1 MVLTKELLGISLAAI
16 WVAFSPRV
24 NTRLYRPM
32 LFYPTAYPDDVPT
45 PPVLHGISGEE
56 AFFDGTQGQRL
67 HGWVYRMP
75 SCKYWILF
83 SHGNAG
89 NITIRTTMISLM
101 LKAGASVFA
110 YDYQSY
116 GKSTGSPSIEG
127 VCDDAVS
134 AFDYLV
140 EQLNVPAEN
149 IVVYGESLGA
159 AISSYV
165 SGVRTCA
172 GIVLQSGF
180 LSLNRIAQEVMPL
193 LRVYPSWMFPKLD
206 SLKAMRKPHPPLLI
220 MHGTQDGLI
229 SSKHAQ
235 HLFAHAIEPKKL
247 VLFHNTTHADIATTE
262 PEEYVR
268 VLSEYLNQLDKV
280 NPTDTVVGE

>member
-1 MVLTKELLGISLAAI
+1 MVLAKGLLGLSLAAI
-16 WVAFSPRV
+16 WVALSPRL
-24 NTRLYRPM
+24 NTRFYRQM
-32 LFYPTAYPDDVPT
+32 LFYPTPYPDEVMG
-45 PPVLHGISGEE
+45 PPVLNDIKGEE
-56 AFFDGTQGQRL
+56 VFFDGSFGQHL
-67 HGWVYRMP
+67 HGWLYRNHQA
-75 SCKYWILF
+75 KYWILF

-89 NITIRTTMISLM
+89 NITIRTNMITLM
-101 LKAGASVFA
+101 LQSGASVFA

-116 GKSTGSPSIEG
+116 GKSTGLPSIEG

-140 EQLNVPAEN
+140 KKQNVKPN
-149 IVVYGESLGA
+149 HIVVYGESLGA
-159 AISSYV
+159 AISSYL
-165 SGVRTCA
+165 SGVRHCA

-193 LRVYPSWMFPKLD
+193 LRVYPSWMFPKLN
-206 SLKAMRKPHPPLLI
+206 SLNAMKKPHPPLLI

-235 HLFAHAIEPKKL
+235 QLFANAVEPKKL
-247 VLFHNTTHADIATTE
+247 VLFHNTNHADIATTE

-268 VLSEYLNQLDKV
+268 VLTEFLSQLNTSIEANQA
-280 NPTDTVVGE
+280 NN

>member
-1 MVLTKELLGISLAAI
+1 MIAQGLLGISLAAL
-16 WVAFSPRV
+16 WVALSPRV
-24 NTRLYRPM
+24 NTKFYRPL
-32 LFYPTAYPDDVPT
+32 LFYPTPYPDEVIG
-45 PPVLHGISGEE
+45 PPVLNEVIGEE
-56 AFFDGTQGQRL
+56 GFFQGNFGQSL
-67 HGWVYRMP
+67 HGWVYRNP
-75 SCKYWILF
+75 HAKYWILF

-89 NITIRTTMISLM
+89 NITIRTNMITLM
-101 LKAGASVFA
+101 LQSGASVFA
-110 YDYQSY
+110 YDYQSF
-116 GKSTGSPSIEG
+116 GKSTGLPSIEG

-140 EQLNVPAEN
+140 ENQNVTPEH

-159 AISSYV
+159 AISSYL
-165 SGVRTCA
+165 SGVRNCG

-206 SLKAMRKPHPPLLI
+206 SLIAMRKPHPPLLI

-235 HLFAHAIEPKKL
+235 QLFANAIEPKKL
-247 VLFHNTTHADIATTE
+247 VLFHNTKHADIATTE

-268 VLSEYLNQLDKV
+268 VLSQYLSEL
-280 NPTDTVVGE
+280 GRL

>member
-1 MVLTKELLGISLAAI
+1 MVLAKGLLGISLAAI
-16 WVAFSPRV
+16 WVALSPRL
-24 NTRLYRPM
+24 NTRFYRPM
-32 LFYPTAYPDDVPT
+32 LFYPTPYPDDVAD
-45 PPVLHGISGEE
+45 PPVLNDVSGEE
-56 AFFDGTQGQRL
+56 IFFDGNFGQHL
-67 HGWVYRMP
+67 HGWMYRNP
-75 SCKYWILF
+75 QAKYWILF

-89 NITIRTTMISLM
+89 NITIRTNMIALM
-101 LKAGASVFA
+101 LQSGASVFA

-116 GKSTGSPSIEG
+116 GKSTGLPSIEG

-140 EQLNVPAEN
+140 KKQNVAAN
-149 IVVYGESLGA
+149 HIVVYGESLGA

-165 SGVRTCA
+165 SSVRQCA

-193 LRVYPSWMFPKLD
+193 LRVYPSWMFPKLN
-206 SLKAMRKPHPPLLI
+206 SLNVMKKPHPPLLI

-235 HLFAHAIEPKKL
+235 QLFANAIEPKKL
-247 VLFHNTTHADIATTE
+247 VLFHNTKHADIATTE

-268 VLSEYLNQLDKV
+268 VLSEFLSQLNISIEANQA
-280 NPTDTVVGE
+280 NN

>member
-1 MVLTKELLGISLAAI
+1 MIAQGLLGISLAAL
-16 WVAFSPRV
+16 WVALSPRV
-24 NTRLYRPM
+24 NTKFYRPL
-32 LFYPTAYPDDVPT
+32 LFYPTPYPDEVT
-45 PPVLHGISGEE
+45 GPPVLNEVIGEE
-56 AFFDGTQGQRL
+56 VFFQGNFGQSL
-67 HGWVYRMP
+67 HSWVYRNP
-75 SCKYWILF
+75 QAKYWILF

-89 NITIRTTMISLM
+89 NITIRTNMITLM
-101 LKAGASVFA
+101 LQAGASVFA
-110 YDYQSY
+110 YDYQSF
-116 GKSTGSPSIEG
+116 GKSTGLPSIEG

-140 EQLNVPAEN
+140 KNQNVAPEH

-159 AISSYV
+159 AISSYL
-165 SGVRTCA
+165 SGVRHCG

-206 SLKAMRKPHPPLLI
+206 SLIAMRKPHPPLLI

-235 HLFAHAIEPKKL
+235 QLFANAIEPKKL
-247 VLFHNTTHADIATTE
+247 VLFHNTKHADIATTE

-268 VLSEYLNQLDKV
+268 VLSQYLSELAS
-280 NPTDTVVGE
+280 GLEAS